1 MFRAAQETS
10 SRYASH
16 DGAATRK
23 CRLAGIL
30 LVLVLAQAA
39 VPPAGAQIS
48 SARPTVNLRAVINPR
63 LAVVVT
69 PGNVNFILPFTGGV
83 SNGSAPLLITTAWSL
98 PRGTNNVTLWA
109 YFSTAASA
117 LSNGANNIPSSRVR
131 GSVNGGAFNAFTR
144 NSPFGAARSLRIFRQ
159 PIRNNNRI
167 GQRNDTLDLRINT
180 VGLPL
185 SPGTYTGVLL
195 IQARAL

>member
-1 MFRAAQETS
+1 MVRMAQGTF
-10 SRYASH
+10 SRDVSR
-16 DGAATRK
+16 DRAATRT
-23 CRLAGIL
+23 CRLAWIL
-30 LVLVLAQAA
+30 LVLILAQAA
-39 VPPAGAQIS
+39 VPAAQAQIS

-69 PGNVNFILPFTGGV
+69 PGNVNFILPFTGGI
-83 SNGSAPLLITTAWSL
+83 SNGNAPLQITTAWSL

-109 YFSTAASA
+109 YFSNRLSA
-117 LSNGANNIPSSRVR
+117 LSNGTNNIPTSRVR

-159 PIRNNNRI
+159 GIPNNNRI
-167 GQRNDTLDLRINT
+167 GQRSDTLSLQINT

-185 SPGTYTGVLL
+185 SPGTYTGVLN

>member
-1 MFRAAQETS
+1 MHALRFVWLLALLALSQVVALPAQ
-10 SRYASH
+10 
-16 DGAATRK
+16 
-23 CRLAGIL
+23 
-30 LVLVLAQAA
+30 
-39 VPPAGAQIS
+39 AQIS

-69 PGNVNFILPFTGGV
+69 PVNVNFTLPFTGGV
-83 SNGSAPLLITTAWSL
+83 SNGDAPLQITTAWSL
-98 PRGTNNVTLWA
+98 ARGTNNVTLWA
-109 YFSTAASA
+109 YFSNRLSA
-117 LSNGANNIPSSRVR
+117 LSNGTNNIPSARVR

-159 PIRNNNRI
+159 RIRNNNRI
-167 GQRNDTLDLRINT
+167 GQRSDTLSLQINT

-195 IQARAL
+195 IQARAI